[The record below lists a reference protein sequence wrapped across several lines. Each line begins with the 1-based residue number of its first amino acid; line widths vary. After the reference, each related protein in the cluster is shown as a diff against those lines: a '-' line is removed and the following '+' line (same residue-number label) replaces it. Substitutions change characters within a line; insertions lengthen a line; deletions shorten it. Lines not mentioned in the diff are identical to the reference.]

1 MRLICVICGFLLI
14 VSLAAFGSG
23 RCALAAAPK
32 PQEQPTLAQL
42 EDAYA
47 EVSRSIADLLWAKT
61 EDYWH
66 RGRYDDVIAICYR
79 IVDLDPAFEDVYL
92 SAAWLIWSKKT
103 PQAYKEAA
111 ALYER
116 GISANPDSW
125 EIPYECGA
133 FFYLWHMRLAKKMTP
148 PQAAKAAVPYLRRAA
163 RLVDRG
169 NASKEDRVKVWRAFG
184 HALRTAGQRDA
195 AIRVFKRVLE
205 INPTDPVADRE
216 LRKLQ
221 Q

>member
-1 MRLICVICGFLLI
+1 MRVICVICGFLLI
-14 VSLAAFGSG
+14 VSLAAFASSG
-23 RCALAAAPK
+23 CAWAAAPE
-32 PQEQPTLAQL
+32 PQEQPTLQQL

-47 EVSRSIADLLWAKT
+47 EVSRSLADLLWAKVD
-61 EDYWH
+61 DYWH
-66 RGRYDDVIAICYR
+66 PGRYDDVIAICYR
-79 IVDLDPAFEDVYL
+79 MVDLDPTFVDAYL

-103 PQAYKEAA
+103 PQAYREAA
-111 ALYER
+111 ALYDR

-133 FFYLWHMRLAKKMTP
+133 FFYLWHMRWAKKMTP
-148 PQAAKAAVPYLRRAA
+148 EHAAKAAVPYLRRAA
-163 RLVDRG
+163 QSVDKG

-195 AIRVFKRVLE
+195 AIRVFERVLE
-205 INPTDPVADRE
+205 INPTDPIAEKE
-216 LRKLQ
+216 LKKLQ